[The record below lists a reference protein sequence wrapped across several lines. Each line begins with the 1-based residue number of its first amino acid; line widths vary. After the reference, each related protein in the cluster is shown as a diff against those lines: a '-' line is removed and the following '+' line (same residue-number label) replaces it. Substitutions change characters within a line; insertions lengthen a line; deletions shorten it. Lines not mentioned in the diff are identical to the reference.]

1 MEAKEKI
8 HRKVRKERRGK
19 IVKKTTFWLT
29 WGKALVLLV
38 FLVLLF
44 YPQIFLAAEL
54 TAGEIVTRADSVRS
68 PDTDF
73 SVDVTITSLRSG
85 KEARVTKYE
94 VFLKGREN
102 TLIKTMYPPIERGR
116 SVLMKGLD
124 LWVYLPNIRRPVRIS
139 LQQRLVGEVSY
150 GDIARVNFSGDY
162 EAKIIRK
169 ETIDEKT
176 YYVLDLTAKD
186 MRVTYNRAIYLVQK
200 DNFHPFKAEFYSISG
215 KLLKICHYEDYQD
228 RMGRL
233 RPMRLILEDP
243 LRKGRK
249 SIIQYSDMNP
259 KQLPDKWF
267 TRHYL
272 QKLVY

>member
-1 MEAKEKI
+1 MKEKI
-8 HRKVRKERRGK
+8 HRRVRKKRRGQVMK
-19 IVKKTTFWLT
+19 RPTFQLT
-29 WGKALVLLV
+29 WGKAFVCAL
-38 FLVLLF
+38 FFIFFF
-44 YPQIFLAAEL
+44 YPQILLAAEL
-54 TAGEIVTRADSVRS
+54 TASKIVKRADSVRS

-73 SVDVTITSLRSG
+73 SVNVTITTLRSN
-85 KEARVTKYE
+85 KETKITKYK
-94 VFLKGREN
+94 VFVKGKDN

-116 SVLMKGLD
+116 SILMKSLD

-150 GDIARVNFSGDY
+150 GDIARVNFSVDY
-162 EAKIIRK
+162 EAKIIRE

-186 MRVTYNRAIYLVQK
+186 MRVTYNRAAYWVQT

-233 RPMRLILEDP
+233 RPMKLILENP
-243 LRKGRK
+243 LRKGKK
-249 SIIQYSDMNP
+249 SIIEYKNMTLTD
-259 KQLPDKWF
+259 LPNKYF
-267 TRHYL
+267 TKSYL
-272 QKLVY
+272 KKLKY

>member
-8 HRKVRKERRGK
+8 HRRVRKERRGK
-19 IVKKTTFWLT
+19 IVKKTKFRLT
-29 WGKALVLLV
+29 WSNALVLLL

-44 YPQIFLAAEL
+44 YPQIPLAVELSAE
-54 TAGEIVTRADSVRS
+54 EIVARADSVRS

-73 SVDVTITSLRSG
+73 SVDVTITNLRSD
-85 KEARVTKYE
+85 KETRITKYE
-94 VFLKGREN
+94 VFVKGKDN

-116 SVLMKGLD
+116 SILMKGLD

-162 EAKIIRK
+162 EAKIIRE

-176 YYVLDLTAKD
+176 YYVLNLTAKN
-186 MRVTYNRAIYLVQK
+186 MRVTYNLATYWVQK
-200 DNFHPFKAEFYSISG
+200 DNFHPFQAEFYSISG

-233 RPMRLILEDP
+233 RPMKLILEDP
-243 LRKGRK
+243 LRKGKK
-249 SIIQYSDMNP
+249 SIIEYNNMILTE
-259 KQLPDKWF
+259 LPDKYF
-267 TRHYL
+267 SRNYL
-272 QKLVY
+272 NKLKY

>member
-1 MEAKEKI
+1 MKQKKRFTAEFAKNA
-8 HRKVRKERRGK
+8 
-19 IVKKTTFWLT
+19 LT
-29 WGKALVLLV
+29 WGKAFVCALFFIVL
-38 FLVLLF
+38 
-44 YPQIFLAAEL
+44 YPQIPLAAEL
-54 TAGEIVTRADSVRS
+54 TAGEIVKRADSVRS

-73 SVDVTITSLRSG
+73 SVNVTITNMRSN

-162 EAKIIRK
+162 EAKIIRE
-169 ETIDEKT
+169 ETIDGKT
-176 YYVLDLTAKD
+176 YYVLDLTAQN
-186 MRVTYNRAIYLVQK
+186 MRVTYNRAIYWVQK

-215 KLLKICHYEDYQD
+215 KLLKICYYEDYQH
-228 RMGRL
+228 RMERL

-249 SIIQYSDMNP
+249 SIMQYSDMNP

>member
-19 IVKKTTFWLT
+19 VMKRPTFQLT
-29 WGKALVLLV
+29 WSKAFVCTLFFI
-38 FLVLLF
+38 FL
-44 YPQIFLAAEL
+44 YPQISLAAEL
-54 TAGEIVTRADSVRS
+54 TAGEIVKRADSVRS

-73 SVDVTITSLRSG
+73 SVNVTITSVSSG

-94 VFLKGREN
+94 VFVKGKDN

-162 EAKIIRK
+162 EAKIIRE

-176 YYVLDLTAKD
+176 YYVLNLTAKD
-186 MRVTYNRAIYLVQK
+186 MRVTYNRATYWVQK
-200 DNFHPFKAEFYSISG
+200 DDFHPFKAEFYSISG
-215 KLLKICHYEDYQD
+215 KLLKICYYEDYQH
-228 RMGRL
+228 RMERL

-249 SIIQYSDMNP
+249 SIMQYSDMNP